1 MSFRGGGASADCTG
15 RHFRRYLKCLE
26 APIEVSAPVKV
37 FSNFKLSFLGD
48 LFSQTRSLAR
58 YRFENKSPKNFVV
71 KKRIISWIASPALAM
86 TERNTSKVKRFK
98 NNETNSSPL
107 IVHSSLNNETVFS
120 RFTSPTPAFTLA
132 EVLITLGIIGI
143 VAAMT
148 LPALIHK
155 NQNKALEA
163 ALKKNYSTI
172 SQALDMYHAQTGE
185 RIKAGEIEGRMLKTV
200 LMKYLKSVRDCGPSF
215 IENVCI
221 EDYVS
226 SPKRY
231 KTFNNTQYF
240 RQNLLD
246 DGVFV
251 LPDGSTVILENSN
264 VNVNSGS
271 IYISVDVNGFNK
283 FPNKFG
289 QDTFMFQIDNKG
301 QLLPMGAP
309 GTMYYSSSE
318 EYCSKTAR
326 NDLNG
331 AGCTYK
337 ALTDKNYWNS
347 F

>member
-1 MSFRGGGASADCTG
+1 MSFRGGGASDKLT
-15 RHFRRYLKCLE
+15 LKGKRQGFTL
-26 APIEVSAPVKV
+26 K
-37 FSNFKLSFLGD
+37 KLVE
-48 LFSQTRSLAR
+48 R
-58 YRFENKSPKNFVV
+58 KNILT
-71 KKRIISWIASPALAM
+71 KKCQ
-86 TERNTSKVKRFK
+86 V
-98 NNETNSSPL
+98 
-107 IVHSSLNNETVFS
+107 
-120 RFTSPTPAFTLA
+120 AFTLA

-143 VAAMT
+143 VASMT

-163 ALKKNYSTI
+163 ALKKNYSAI
-172 SQALDMYHAQTGE
+172 SQALDMYQAQTGE

-221 EDYVS
+221 EDYES

-271 IYISVDVNGFNK
+271 IYIS
-283 FPNKFG
+283 
-289 QDTFMFQIDNKG
+289 
-301 QLLPMGAP
+301 
-309 GTMYYSSSE
+309 
-318 EYCSKTAR
+318 
-326 NDLNG
+326 
-331 AGCTYK
+331 
-337 ALTDKNYWNS
+337 ALM
-347 F
+347 